1 MILYFE
7 TRYCNSKFNGNR
19 LALVAINSFK
29 DRQWLKANQDLS
41 LIGQLI
47 KLYITSTQELVKY
60 HIKPSTSHSKTLP
73 TAVTAPRC

>member
-7 TRYCNSKFNGNR
+7 TRYCNSKFNENR
-19 LALVAINSFK
+19 LALVAINAFK
-29 DRQWLKANQDLS
+29 DRQRSKANQDLS

-47 KLYITSTQELVKY
+47 KLYIASTKELVKY
-60 HIKPSTSHSKTLP
+60 HIKPSTYHSKTLP